1 MYILFKKVITGNGQA
16 YIGTNEVWRQKLPQT
31 ERQTF
36 GMKTW
41 TDRLVDMVFRG
52 VVGLVVI
59 YILEQLC
66 LHNDFPVLAGVNAGT
81 FLLTALLGMP
91 GFLAVFVISLIYF
104 Y

>member
-1 MYILFKKVITGNGQA
+1 
-16 YIGTNEVWRQKLPQT
+16 
-31 ERQTF
+31 
-36 GMKTW
+36 MKTW

-59 YILEQLC
+59 FILEKIC
-66 LHNDFPVLAGVNAGT
+66 IYNGFPIFAGVNLGT

-91 GFLAVFVISLIYF
+91 GFLLVFAISLVYL

>member
-1 MYILFKKVITGNGQA
+1 
-16 YIGTNEVWRQKLPQT
+16 
-31 ERQTF
+31 
-36 GMKTW
+36 MKTW

-59 YILEQLC
+59 YILEQIC
-66 LHNDFPVLAGVNAGT
+66 IYKDFPVLAGVNAGT

-91 GFLAVFVISLIYF
+91 GFLLIFACSLIYL

>member
-1 MYILFKKVITGNGQA
+1 
-16 YIGTNEVWRQKLPQT
+16 
-31 ERQTF
+31 
-36 GMKTW
+36 MKTW

-59 YILEQLC
+59 YILEQIC
-66 LHNDFPVLAGVNAGT
+66 LHNDLPVLAGVNAGT

-91 GFLAVFVISLIYF
+91 GFLLTFAVSLIYL

>member
-1 MYILFKKVITGNGQA
+1 M
-16 YIGTNEVWRQKLPQT
+16 PQT
-31 ERQTF
+31 ERQAF

-59 YILEQLC
+59 YILEQIC
-66 LHNDFPVLAGVNAGT
+66 LHNNFPVLAGVNAGT

-91 GFLAVFVISLIYF
+91 GFLAIFVISLIYF

>member
-31 ERQTF
+31 ERQAF

-41 TDRLVDMVFRG
+41 TDRLVDIVFRG